1 MTEVL
6 AHIDHVFAA
15 DHLTELDRELD
26 TAVLVVEP
34 ALAPAADDVQPIV
47 KPERGP
53 LVTTLAGLRSPV
65 WYQ

>member
-6 AHIDHVFAA
+6 AHIDHAFTA
-15 DHLTELDRELD
+15 DHLAELDRELD
-26 TAVLVVEP
+26 AS
-34 ALAPAADDVQPIV
+34 ALATAALARDTDEAASSTVAD
-47 KPERGP
+47 RGP

>member
-6 AHIDHVFAA
+6 AHIDHAFAA
-15 DHLTELDRELD
+15 AHLAELDRELETAALAPD
-26 TAVLVVEP
+26 TTGTEPTTVVEP
-34 ALAPAADDVQPIV
+34 D
-47 KPERGP
+47 RGP

>member
-6 AHIDHVFAA
+6 AHIDHAFSA
-15 DHLTELDRELD
+15 DHLAELDRELD
-26 TAVLVVEP
+26 TAVLVPESDESTSST
-34 ALAPAADDVQPIV
+34 LAE
-47 KPERGP
+47 PERGP

>member
-6 AHIDHVFAA
+6 AHIDHAFAA
-15 DHLTELDRELD
+15 DHLAELDRELD
-26 TAVLVVEP
+26 TAALDTDALVRDTDE
-34 ALAPAADDVQPIV
+34 AASATVAD
-47 KPERGP
+47 RGP

>member
-6 AHIDHVFAA
+6 AHIDHAFAA
-15 DHLTELDRELD
+15 DRLAELDRELD
-26 TAVLVVEP
+26 TV
-34 ALAPAADDVQPIV
+34 ALAPEAEPPADEARTVV
-47 KPERGP
+47 EPERGP

>member
-6 AHIDHVFAA
+6 AHIDHAFTA
-15 DHLTELDRELD
+15 DHLAELDRELD
-26 TAVLVVEP
+26 TAALDTA
-34 ALAPAADDVQPIV
+34 ALARDTD
-47 KPERGP
+47 EDTSSTFTDRGP

>member
-6 AHIDHVFAA
+6 AHIDHAFTA
-15 DHLTELDRELD
+15 DHLAELDRELD
-26 TAVLVVEP
+26 TA
-34 ALAPAADDVQPIV
+34 ALDTAAPARDTGEVSALTVDD
-47 KPERGP
+47 RGP